1 MKIIVIGCGKIGQTV
16 VASLVSE
23 GQDVIAVDLDAETVT
38 AVTNIYDVIG
48 VCGNGADCEVLK
60 EAGAAEADL
69 LVAVT
74 GSDES
79 NMLCCFFAKRLG
91 AKHTI
96 ARIRNPEYNEN
107 SLGFMCQQLDL
118 AMAINPELLAAKEI
132 YNMLRLPFAAT
143 IETFSRGYLEMIE
156 MRLKQDSPLSGVKI
170 IDLRSRF
177 KANFLVTAV
186 RRGDDIYIP
195 DGNFELKSG
204 DKIGLVASHDE
215 LTKLIRALGLI
226 QRQARNIMILGGSRT
241 AYYLARM
248 LSGSGNAVKIVE
260 KDRQTCLEL
269 CEALPGTDIICG
281 DGAEQELLLE
291 EGIRG
296 TDAFVSLTGMDEE
309 NILISIFASSLSVP
323 KVIPKVNKEEL
334 IAMAE
339 KLGVDSIISPKKTIS
354 DLLIRYVRALLN
366 SEGSNVETLYKV
378 MDGKAEAL
386 EFSVRPGSEVAN
398 IPLKDL
404 ELKKN
409 ILVAGIIRERETII
423 PGGSDMILAGDRVVV
438 IASDKKLGDLSDILK

>member
-1 MKIIVIGCGKIGQTV
+1 
-16 VASLVSE
+16 
-23 GQDVIAVDLDAETVT
+23 
-38 AVTNIYDVIG
+38 
-48 VCGNGADCEVLK
+48 
-60 EAGAAEADL
+60 
-69 LVAVT
+69 
-74 GSDES
+74 
-79 NMLCCFFAKRLG
+79 
-91 AKHTI
+91 
-96 ARIRNPEYNEN
+96 
-107 SLGFMCQQLDL
+107 
-118 AMAINPELLAAKEI
+118 
-132 YNMLRLPFAAT
+132 
-143 IETFSRGYLEMIE
+143 
-156 MRLKQDSPLSGVKI
+156 
-170 IDLRSRF
+170 
-177 KANFLVTAV
+177 
-186 RRGDDIYIP
+186 
-195 DGNFELKSG
+195 
-204 DKIGLVASHDE
+204 
-215 LTKLIRALGLI
+215 
-226 QRQARNIMILGGSRT
+226 MILGGSRT

>member
-23 GQDVIAVDLDAETVT
+23 GQDVVAVDLDAETVT

-195 DGNFELKSG
+195 DVNF
-204 DKIGLVASHDE
+204 
-215 LTKLIRALGLI
+215 
-226 QRQARNIMILGGSRT
+226 
-241 AYYLARM
+241 
-248 LSGSGNAVKIVE
+248 
-260 KDRQTCLEL
+260 
-269 CEALPGTDIICG
+269 
-281 DGAEQELLLE
+281 
-291 EGIRG
+291 
-296 TDAFVSLTGMDEE
+296 
-309 NILISIFASSLSVP
+309 
-323 KVIPKVNKEEL
+323 
-334 IAMAE
+334 
-339 KLGVDSIISPKKTIS
+339 
-354 DLLIRYVRALLN
+354 
-366 SEGSNVETLYKV
+366 
-378 MDGKAEAL
+378 
-386 EFSVRPGSEVAN
+386 
-398 IPLKDL
+398 
-404 ELKKN
+404 
-409 ILVAGIIRERETII
+409 
-423 PGGSDMILAGDRVVV
+423 
-438 IASDKKLGDLSDILK
+438 

>member
-1 MKIIVIGCGKIGQTV
+1 MKIVVVGCGKIGQSV

-23 GQDVIAVDLDAETVT
+23 GQDVVAVDLDGATVT
-38 AVTNIYDVIG
+38 QITNVYDVIG
-48 VCGNGADCEVLK
+48 VCGNGVDCEVLR
-60 EAGAAEADL
+60 EAGVSEAEL

-79 NMLCCFFAKRLG
+79 NMLCCLFAKRLG

-96 ARIRNPEYNEN
+96 ARIRNPEYNES

-118 AMAINPELLAAKEI
+118 AMAINPEMLAAKEI

-156 MRLKQDSPLSGVKI
+156 MRLKQDSPLNGVRI
-170 IDLRSRF
+170 IDLRGRF
-177 KANFLVTAV
+177 KAAFLITAV
-186 RRGDDIYIP
+186 LRGDKVYIP

-204 DKIGLVASHDE
+204 DKIGLVASPDE
-215 LTKLIRALGLI
+215 LTKLMRALGLV
-226 QRQARNIMILGGSRT
+226 QRQARNVMLLGGSRT
-241 AYYLARM
+241 AHYLAKM
-248 LSGSGNAVKIVE
+248 LLSSGNTVKVIE
-260 KDRQTCLEL
+260 KDRPTCLEL
-269 CEALPGTDIICG
+269 CEALPGADVICG

-291 EGIRG
+291 EGIRSM
-296 TDAFVSLTGMDEE
+296 DAFVSLTGMDEE
-309 NILISIFASSLSVP
+309 NILISIFASSLAVP
-323 KVIPKVNKEEL
+323 KVVPKVNKEEL
-334 IAMAE
+334 VGMAE

-354 DLLIRYVRALLN
+354 DLLVSYVRALLN

-409 ILVAGIIRERETII
+409 ILVAGIIRKRETII
-423 PGGSDMILAGDRVVV
+423 PGGLDMILAGDRVVV
-438 IASDKKLGDLSDILK
+438 ISADRKLEDLSDILK

>member
-1 MKIIVIGCGKIGQTV
+1 
-16 VASLVSE
+16 
-23 GQDVIAVDLDAETVT
+23 
-38 AVTNIYDVIG
+38 
-48 VCGNGADCEVLK
+48 
-60 EAGAAEADL
+60 
-69 LVAVT
+69 
-74 GSDES
+74 
-79 NMLCCFFAKRLG
+79 
-91 AKHTI
+91 
-96 ARIRNPEYNEN
+96 
-107 SLGFMCQQLDL
+107 
-118 AMAINPELLAAKEI
+118 
-132 YNMLRLPFAAT
+132 
-143 IETFSRGYLEMIE
+143 
-156 MRLKQDSPLSGVKI
+156 
-170 IDLRSRF
+170 
-177 KANFLVTAV
+177 
-186 RRGDDIYIP
+186 
-195 DGNFELKSG
+195 
-204 DKIGLVASHDE
+204 
-215 LTKLIRALGLI
+215 
-226 QRQARNIMILGGSRT
+226 
-241 AYYLARM
+241 
-248 LSGSGNAVKIVE
+248 
-260 KDRQTCLEL
+260 
-269 CEALPGTDIICG
+269 
-281 DGAEQELLLE
+281 
-291 EGIRG
+291 
-296 TDAFVSLTGMDEE
+296 MDEE